1 MIYVSIGMGDIIFV
15 TYSLFKKMLSCVA
28 ENVGETIT
36 FHVLT
41 PVIVDESTCSSVEM
55 EEESSTHNISSADT
69 ISVSSSM
76 AAMDGRPSVHP
87 EVSYREISAVGLNL

>member
-1 MIYVSIGMGDIIFV
+1 MFLISDLCFHRDGGYYLCYIHFI
-15 TYSLFKKMLSCVA
+15 KKILCVA
-28 ENVGETIT
+28 GNVGETIT

-55 EEESSTHNISSADT
+55 EDESSTHNISSADT
-69 ISVSSSM
+69 ISMSSSM

-87 EVSYREISAVGLNL
+87 EVSSF

>member
-1 MIYVSIGMGDIIFV
+1 
-15 TYSLFKKMLSCVA
+15 MLSCVA

-41 PVIVDESTCSSVEM
+41 PVILDKSTCSSVEM
-55 EEESSTHNISSADT
+55 EDQSCTHNISSADT

-87 EVSYREISAVGLNL
+87 EGKLSKVPWTGLSFLSI